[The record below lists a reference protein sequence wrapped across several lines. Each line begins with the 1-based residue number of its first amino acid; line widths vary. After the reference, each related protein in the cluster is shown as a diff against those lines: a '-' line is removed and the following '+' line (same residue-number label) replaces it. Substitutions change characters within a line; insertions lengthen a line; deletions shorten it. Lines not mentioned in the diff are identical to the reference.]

1 MTKLYFKF
9 LICEIIISDLL
20 FLIKELFLF
29 LHILHCTNARSM
41 IFFFNYYFLCV
52 NFNFKKYYYSFYRR
66 EGS

>member
-29 LHILHCTNARSM
+29 LHILHVQM
-41 IFFFNYYFLCV
+41 QDQ
-52 NFNFKKYYYSFYRR
+52 
-66 EGS
+66 